1 MHGLHPI
8 FGIIRQW
15 IGCLIA
21 LFILASPAISQE
33 HARIVAI
40 GDVHGDVDAL
50 VSILR
55 KADVIDARNQ
65 WIGGKTVLVQLGD
78 VLDRGLK
85 GREVMDLYMALE
97 TQAPAGGGR
106 VEFVLGNHEVMNF
119 YSDLRA
125 NCRQQRKTNDK
136 SYVRNKCFA

>member
-15 IGCLIA
+15 LGCLIA
-21 LFILASPAISQE
+21 LSILVSPAISQE

-85 GREVMDLYMALE
+85 GREVMDL
-97 TQAPAGGGR
+97 
-106 VEFVLGNHEVMNF
+106 
-119 YSDLRA
+119 
-125 NCRQQRKTNDK
+125 
-136 SYVRNKCFA
+136 